1 MRASHPVQNT
11 AAEQAEYR
19 GKCKGER
26 VLPPQIGSADV
37 FRNQGE
43 KPAARTGADK
53 RAEEMGDY
61 IDGHDRHQAARIIF
75 DHQRHKKDRGEQK
88 PVDQREAGD

>member
-1 MRASHPVQNT
+1 MFSGTR
-11 AAEQAEYR
+11 
-19 GKCKGER
+19 
-26 VLPPQIGSADV
+26 
-37 FRNQGE
+37 E

-61 IDGHDRHQAARIIF
+61 IDGHDRRQAARIIF
-75 DHQRHKKDRGEQK
+75 DQQRYKKDRGEQK